1 MRRRRRGQALVETAL
16 ILAAFM
22 LLLLGMV
29 GIGQMI
35 FARQTLAERAHDA
48 ARWGAMNHYDPAA
61 IRNLVLY
68 GTSAPSGDAR
78 PILGLSSDGVEVRNP
93 GCPGP
98 ECMVSVAIPGQGI
111 RSVEPVE

>member
-1 MRRRRRGQALVETAL
+1 V
-16 ILAAFM
+16 
-22 LLLLGMV
+22 
-29 GIGQMI
+29 I

-48 ARWGAMNHYDPAA
+48 ARWGAMNTYDPGA

-68 GTSAPSGDAR
+68 GTAAPGSDAR
-78 PILGLSSDGVEVRNP
+78 PILGLSGEAVEIGNP